1 MPKNGRLDWKAAVF
15 AMDGCVQL
23 SSSCCSGQSIPRTTE
38 AAKLFVFGEKLT
50 FGGAN
55 PQNGAFMMR
64 RKFLD
69 FGWFQPIVMFW
80 VEWDSLIST
89 GVAWRTHNSC
99 VHLENL
105 YQKSDK
111 LKQHKFPTKRRK
123 FPTKRLK
130 LFLLFSMHIWT
141 LRCYIPAHVPQSVWI
156 SKKCEKCKNGSWH
169 GKNPAKQLERKFLA
183 ETAEITEATIIA
195 LAGAGGRNFTKPA
208 GLGIYIYIINLG
220 FRFTK
225 FFRFFG

>member
-1 MPKNGRLDWKAAVF
+1 MRNAWFGVCTLACERLKSNMLGWQSGHSGPTGGLFYPHVEIASYCHSNVRVSYRSQISLEPLRDLFYLMPKNGRLDWKAAVF

-105 YQKSDK
+105 YQKK
-111 LKQHKFPTKRRK
+111 
-123 FPTKRLK
+123 
-130 LFLLFSMHIWT
+130 W
-141 LRCYIPAHVPQSVWI
+141 
-156 SKKCEKCKNGSWH
+156 
-169 GKNPAKQLERKFLA
+169 
-183 ETAEITEATIIA
+183 
-195 LAGAGGRNFTKPA
+195 
-208 GLGIYIYIINLG
+208 
-220 FRFTK
+220 
-225 FFRFFG
+225 